1 MERSDV
7 METALDTALD
17 TTVGQLA
24 RRYPAHPGTV
34 GLIPTQRTSADV
46 DPVEALWAAYK
57 VEGSR
62 WAREQLIVHYV
73 PLVSTVASRIAARLP
88 SSVDSGDLVSYGTF
102 GLIDAIE
109 KYETDRA
116 VRFETYASSRIRGAI
131 LDELRAMDWVPRS
144 VRSKSRAIDK
154 TYAELEAEL
163 SRRPTQAEVAD
174 RMGLTAAELSGALAQ
189 VATGSVA
196 ALDEVLTTDSSV
208 GGQPLSER
216 LADDDAVDPAG
227 EVESQET
234 SHLLARAIEMLN
246 ERERL
251 VVVLYYFERRT
262 LAQIGRVLGVTESR
276 ISQIHNAAVGR
287 LRTAM
292 NEAEAA

>member
-7 METALDTALD
+7 METVERIGATL
-17 TTVGQLA
+17 V
-24 RRYPAHPGTV
+24 RRYPARRATV
-34 GLIPTQRTSADV
+34 GRVPTQRLAPDIDT
-46 DPVEALWAAYK
+46 VESLWAAYK
-57 VEGSR
+57 FEGSS
-62 WAREQLIVHYV
+62 WAREQLIVHYL
-73 PLVSTVASRIAARLP
+73 PLVTAVANRIASRLP
-88 SSVDSGDLVSYGTF
+88 SSVDSADLVSYGTF

-109 KYETDRA
+109 KYETDRE
-116 VRFETYASSRIRGAI
+116 VRFESYASSRIRGAI
-131 LDELRAMDWVPRS
+131 LDELRALDWVPRS
-144 VRSKSRAIDK
+144 VRSKSRAIERA
-154 TYAELEAEL
+154 YSELEAEL

-174 RMGLTAAELSGALAQ
+174 HMGLTSAELSGALAQ

-196 ALDEVLTTDSSV
+196 ALDEVMTTDSSV

-216 LADDDAVDPAG
+216 LADDDALDPLG

-234 SHLLARAIEMLN
+234 SHLLARAIEKLT

-276 ISQIHNAAVGR
+276 VSQIHNAAVGR
-287 LRTAM
+287 LRAYM
-292 NEAEAA
+292 YEAEAA

>member
-1 MERSDV
+1 
-7 METALDTALD
+7 METVVDP
-17 TTVGQLA
+17 TVGEALA
-24 RRYPAHPGTV
+24 RRYPARPGAA
-34 GLIPTQRTSADV
+34 GMIPTQRTSPDV
-46 DPVEALWAAYK
+46 DPVEALWSAYK
-57 VEGSR
+57 GEGSR
-62 WAREQLIVHYV
+62 WARDQLIVHFV
-73 PLVSTVASRIAARLP
+73 PLVSTVAGRIASRLP
-88 SSVDSGDLVSYGTF
+88 SSVDQGDLVSYGTF

-163 SRRPTQAEVAD
+163 SRRPTQVEVAD
-174 RMGLTAAELSGALAQ
+174 RMGLTSAELSGALAQ

-196 ALDEVLTTDSSV
+196 ALDEVMTSSDSSA

-216 LADDDAVDPAG
+216 LADDGAADPLG

-234 SHLLARAIEMLN
+234 SHLLARAIEMLS

-262 LAQIGRVLGVTESR
+262 LAQIGQVLGVTESR

-287 LRTAM
+287 LRTSM
-292 NEAEAA
+292 SEAEAA

>member
-1 MERSDV
+1 
-7 METALDTALD
+7 METVVDATLGEA
-17 TTVGQLA
+17 LA
-24 RRYPAHPGTV
+24 RRYPARPGAV
-34 GLIPTQRTSADV
+34 GLIPTQRTSPDV
-46 DPVEALWAAYK
+46 DPIETLWSAYK

-73 PLVSTVASRIAARLP
+73 PLVTAVANRIGARLP
-88 SSVDSGDLVSYGTF
+88 SSVDQADLVSYGTF

-131 LDELRAMDWVPRS
+131 LDELRALDWVPRS

-163 SRRPTQAEVAD
+163 SRRPTQVEVAD
-174 RMGLTAAELSGALAQ
+174 RMGLTLAELSGVMAQ

-196 ALDEVLTTDSSV
+196 ALDEVLMSDDST
-208 GGQPLSER
+208 GGQPLSDR
-216 LADDDAVDPAG
+216 LSDDDAPDPLG

-234 SHLLARAIEMLN
+234 SHLLARAIEMLS

-276 ISQIHNAAVGR
+276 ISQIHNIAVGR

-292 NEAEAA
+292 FAAEAA

>member
-1 MERSDV
+1 
-7 METALDTALD
+7 METTTAERIGEAL
-17 TTVGQLA
+17 V
-24 RRYPAHPGTV
+24 RRYPARPGAV
-34 GLIPTQRTSADV
+34 GLIPTQRTSPDV
-46 DPVEALWAAYK
+46 DPVDALWTAYK
-57 VEGSR
+57 VEGSP

-73 PLVSTVASRIAARLP
+73 PLVVTVASRIASRLP
-88 SSVDSGDLVSYGTF
+88 SSVDHADLVSYGTF

-116 VRFETYASSRIRGAI
+116 VRFESYASARIRGAI
-131 LDELRAMDWVPRS
+131 LDELRALDWVPRS

-163 SRRPTQAEVAD
+163 FRRPTQAEVAD
-174 RMGLTAAELSGALAQ
+174 RMGLTRAELSGALAQ

-196 ALDEVLTTDSSV
+196 ALDEVLTSDSST

-216 LADDDAVDPAG
+216 LADDDAADPLG
-227 EVESQET
+227 EVESLET
-234 SHLLARAIEMLN
+234 SHMLARAIEALS

-276 ISQIHNAAVGR
+276 VSQIHNVAVGR

-292 NEAEAA
+292 HEAEAA